1 MSSVAKTIAAIENMW
16 QSAFPEI
23 PWTKQALR
31 VRVDPS
37 FLSSKFQLIFD
48 GNYQTLKIHAEVA
61 GNLGGHARGQLPN
74 PLFEATTPP
83 DQSSLLLNL
92 IQVKSS
98 DLSFIT
104 FESGAEKFAFHN
116 LVCLQHDDLTGQWV
130 VIYNSLDRQK
140 ELILAIKKIL
150 QACQDP
156 VREDLYAFF
165 QLLIKRD
172 FNGALR
178 AIEGSKRLSPLKSQ
192 LQWATALYGYQLNAH
207 GLKRTFKFWSTE
219 EKSDYLQSGMRM
231 IDGLRQASTDVSLGF
246 GAVLGFHRDQD
257 LIAHDDDID
266 IIIAFNIMSISSLG
280 AALEVVEQQLLA
292 DGFEVAGR
300 FFSHLW
306 VRTEH
311 GRMVDV
317 FVGLVE
323 EGGVMSFYPSSRA
336 TLHVSD
342 VFPTNAGEMYSIK
355 LPMHANIEGYLQ
367 KTYGMDWRQPDIGF
381 SHAWNREEYKDIAGA
396 RKHPMMQTRGEMA
409 FQARHVAKIQA
420 PSVQMCAPTK
430 SARQAPP

>member
-1 MSSVAKTIAAIENMW
+1 MSSFEKSIADIERVW
-16 QSAFPEI
+16 LTAFPEI
-23 PWTKQALR
+23 PWAQQTLR
-31 VRVDPS
+31 VRVDQS
-37 FLSSKFQLIFD
+37 FISSKFQLIFD
-48 GNYQTLKIHAEVA
+48 GNYDALQIHAEVA
-61 GNLGGHARGQLPN
+61 GNGGHQELGQLPN
-74 PLFEATTPP
+74 PLFDVTSTT

-104 FESGAEKFAFHN
+104 FATDAENFAFHN

-156 VREDLYAFF
+156 VREDLYAFL

-178 AIEGSKRLSPLKSQ
+178 AVEGSKRLSPLKSHI
-192 LQWATALYGYQLNAH
+192 QWATALFGYQLNAH
-207 GLKRTFKFWSTE
+207 GLKRTFKFWSSE
-219 EKSDYLQSGMRM
+219 EKRAYLQSGMRM
-231 IDGLRQASTDVSLGF
+231 IDGLRHLSMNVCLGF
-246 GAVLGFHRDQD
+246 GAVLGFQRDQD

-266 IIIAFNIMSISSLG
+266 IIIAFDKTRVDNLG
-280 AALEVVEQQLLA
+280 SALEMIEQQLLA

-306 VRTEH
+306 VRAEH

-323 EGGVMSFYPSSRA
+323 EADVLSFYPSKRA
-336 TLHVSD
+336 TLHFSD
-342 VFPTNAGEMYSIK
+342 VFPTTSGELYSIK
-355 LPMHANIEGYLQ
+355 LPMPANIENYLQ
-367 KTYGMDWRQPDIGF
+367 KTYGLDWREPDIGF
-381 SHAWNREEYKDIAGA
+381 SHAWNRDEYKDIAGS
-396 RKHPMMQTRGEMA
+396 RMHPMMHTRGEMA
-409 FQARHVAKIQA
+409 FQARKGAK
-420 PSVQMCAPTK
+420 V
-430 SARQAPP
+430 

>member
-178 AIEGSKRLSPLKSQ
+178 AIARL
-192 LQWATALYGYQLNAH
+192 
-207 GLKRTFKFWSTE
+207 
-219 EKSDYLQSGMRM
+219 
-231 IDGLRQASTDVSLGF
+231 
-246 GAVLGFHRDQD
+246 AVAP
-257 LIAHDDDID
+257 I
-266 IIIAFNIMSISSLG
+266 LG
-280 AALEVVEQQLLA
+280 AAFVVFLPVIGIGA
-292 DGFEVAGR
+292 VCYG
-300 FFSHLW
+300 
-306 VRTEH
+306 
-311 GRMVDV
+311 
-317 FVGLVE
+317 VG
-323 EGGVMSFYPSSRA
+323 
-336 TLHVSD
+336 
-342 VFPTNAGEMYSIK
+342 
-355 LPMHANIEGYLQ
+355 
-367 KTYGMDWRQPDIGF
+367 
-381 SHAWNREEYKDIAGA
+381 
-396 RKHPMMQTRGEMA
+396 
-409 FQARHVAKIQA
+409 AKIKHLVLELPDRDA
-420 PSVQMCAPTK
+420 LRLLGDV
-430 SARQAPP
+430 